1 MKRFQ
6 LFSLASAMLLASAA
20 GFTSC
25 SSDSEDPQD
34 GGSGVAGQVVKTQFY
49 LNIPYAGNNEGG
61 NARVSTRMSASDTQ
75 NNNNFLGLV
84 DMEMFTFEGEPGTNT
99 STGEQSTST
108 AALELGTSGN
118 ASSKDNVSG
127 TNITSWRSVYRDIAI
142 PVRTKNIILYAK
154 APRIL
159 YTYNGETVQTNN
171 RNNFTAGY
179 LSNPYEEAATGATG
193 LSSLNFNLETIYK
206 NPNFAEDGKAILTA
220 LNKIAGTSIEVGDEG
235 SKNTIKWSEIKK
247 DSPSDLGTENEREAL
262 AKRYSKFTSLTAG
275 SANSVRQ
282 LITDLKNVI
291 GGNNSS
297 TSNTENALV
306 QEIVDNC
313 TEALKSLTSVTF
325 PSNKNLPD
333 GVAKVKWENGQFA
346 FVEAN
351 SVGIGT
357 ANTSNNIDYTKITYP
372 AELAY
377 FVSSPVKTSQDEI
390 TAIKDLPS
398 YEDWLKNATWASG
411 YKDIVE
417 NRTRFVALQYP
428 LQYGVACLKSTIKC
442 NNTSLEDNAHDG
454 NFGYDN
460 NNTISV
466 PAGGFN
472 VTGILVGGQ
481 PQGVAWNF
489 EPNTTNTNDFKYTI
503 YDNKMNSGFAAKS
516 TESSPNYT
524 LVLDNKD
531 ASGSSQSKVFVT
543 VELENNTK
551 EAFYGA
557 EDVIPAGSKF
567 YLVGELDPNGTT
579 ATKPSTSENIDRVFV
594 KDHTTVANFTI
605 TNLKK
610 AYNHIPDM
618 RTSKINVGLAVN
630 LSWQEG
636 ITFDVNL

>member
-25 SSDSEDPQD
+25 SSDSEDPLA

-49 LNIPYAGNNEGG
+49 LNIPYAGNDEGG
-61 NARVSTRMSASDTQ
+61 NARVSTRMTEHYTQ
-75 NNNNFLGLV
+75 NDKKFLGL
-84 DMEMFTFEGEPGTNT
+84 DNMEMFSFTGIPGTNT
-99 STGEQSTST
+99 VASEISTST
-108 AALELGTSGN
+108 ASLKLGTSGK

-127 TNITSWRSVYRDIAI
+127 TNMTSWRSVYRDIAI
-142 PVRTKNIILYAK
+142 PVGTKYIILYAK

-159 YTYNGETVQTNN
+159 YNGSTGQPIN
-171 RNNFTAGY
+171 RDNFAAGY
-179 LSNPYEEAATGATG
+179 LSNPYETATGATA
-193 LSSLNFNLETIYK
+193 LSNLQFNLETIYK
-206 NPNFAEDGKAILTA
+206 NPNFAKDGQAILTA
-220 LNKIAGTSIEVGDEG
+220 LNAIANTSIEVVEEG
-235 SKNTIKWSEIKK
+235 NTKTIKWSEIKK
-247 DSPSDLGTENEREAL
+247 ETPANFGTENEREAL
-262 AKRYSKFTSLTAG
+262 ASRYTEFIKLTAG
-275 SANSVRQ
+275 SANSVKQ

-291 GGNNSS
+291 GGKNES
-297 TSNTENALV
+297 TENELAKKIVENCKTAL
-306 QEIVDNC
+306 E
-313 TEALKSLTSVTF
+313 TTLKSVTF
-325 PSNKNLPD
+325 PRDKDLPD

-357 ANTSNNIDYTKITYP
+357 ANTNNNIDYTQITYP

-377 FVSSPVKTSQDEI
+377 FVSSPVKTSQEEI
-390 TAIKDLPS
+390 TAVANLPT
-398 YEDWLKNATWASG
+398 YEQWTNKTYWAG
-411 YKDIVE
+411 YKDEVE

-442 NNTSLEDNAHDG
+442 NGTSLEDNAKDG

-489 EPNTTNTNDFKYTI
+489 EPYATNTNDFKYTI
-503 YDNKMNSGFAAKS
+503 YDNRMNSGFAAKS

-531 ASGSSQSKVFVT
+531 GSGSSQSNVFVT
-543 VELENNTK
+543 VELQNNSD
-551 EAFYGA
+551 EDFYGA
-557 EDVIPAGSKF
+557 EGIIPKNTKF
-567 YLVGELDPNGTT
+567 YLVGELKLSGNTT
-579 ATKPSTSENIDRVFV
+579 ETIDRVFV

-618 RTSKINVGLAVN
+618 RTSKINVGLAVD
-630 LSWQEG
+630 LKWETG
-636 ITFDVNL
+636 IQFDVEL